1 MFEAVF
7 GAEMPLAARLF
18 VVFLTLLLIVIG
30 FVAVKKLLIGQ
41 SYKLVG
47 KYVPPPPPV
56 EIARITE
63 HVVFSGG
70 GAFAVVML
78 ILFNIVLTITYFE
91 VTNVLQQDVALLSW
105 IGWNILWGIGAII
118 GRRRTY
124 IVHRTVHRDVPPRRT
139 TRAAPLET

>member
-1 MFEAVF
+1 MIETLF
-7 GAEMPLAARLF
+7 GAELPLLARFAIALLFLVVVAILVWAAIRALAWAF
-18 VVFLTLLLIVIG
+18 RFGDSPSLKRFSTTP
-30 FVAVKKLLIGQ
+30 A
-41 SYKLVG
+41 
-47 KYVPPPPPV
+47 PPV

-78 ILFNIVLTITYFE
+78 ILFNVVLTVSYFA
-91 VTNVLQQDVALLSW
+91 VTNVLQQNVALLSW

-124 IVHRTVHRDVPPRRT
+124 IVHRTAKPSQ
-139 TRAAPLET
+139 